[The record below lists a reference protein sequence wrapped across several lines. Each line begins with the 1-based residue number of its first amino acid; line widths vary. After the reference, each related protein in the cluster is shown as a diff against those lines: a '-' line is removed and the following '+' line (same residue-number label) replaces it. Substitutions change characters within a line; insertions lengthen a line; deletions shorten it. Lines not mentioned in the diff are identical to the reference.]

1 MADADLIRPVKPT
14 AINDDF
20 AAHVKRGAA
29 TPGLDYNCAVGD
41 SVWASDRGIVVAASN
56 NPNSGAGKHVVI
68 KHRDGSQTLY
78 YHLSKVFVGNGQRVN
93 RRDEIGKTGNT
104 GTQTTGPHLHFAIK
118 DKSGKFLDPE
128 KVFAREKRERIKERA
143 VRAKAADLVVDG
155 LTPTHEIIPE

>member
-14 AINDDF
+14 PINDDF

-29 TPGLDYNCAVGD
+29 TPGLDYNCPVGQ

-68 KHRDGSQTLY
+68 KHRDGSKTYY
-78 YHLSKVFVGNGQRVN
+78 YHLSQVFVGNGQRVQ
-93 RRDEIGKTGNT
+93 RRDEIGKSGNT
-104 GTQTTGPHLHFAIK
+104 GTQTTGPHLHYAIQHV
-118 DKSGKFLDPE
+118 SGKFLDPE
-128 KVFAREKRERIKERA
+128 KVFAREKRERAKEHA
-143 VRAKAADLVVDG
+143 AAKAAIVVDG

>member
-1 MADADLIRPVKPT
+1 MADTDLIRPVKT
-14 AINDDF
+14 RVINDDF

-41 SVWASDRGIVVAASN
+41 SVWASDRGIVVLASN

-68 KHRDGSQTLY
+68 KHPDGSQTIY
-78 YHLSKVFVGNGQRVN
+78 YHLSKVFVGNGTRVKQRE
-93 RRDEIGKTGNT
+93 EIGKTGNT

-118 DKSGKFLDPE
+118 DKRGKFLDPE
-128 KVFAREKRERIKERA
+128 KVFRKEKREARQE
-143 VRAKAADLVVDG
+143 KAAAAIVTEV

>member
-68 KHRDGSQTLY
+68 KHRDGSKTFY
-78 YHLSKVFVGNGQRVN
+78 YHLSKVFVGNGTRVN
-93 RRDEIGKTGNT
+93 RRDEIGKSGNT

-118 DKSGKFLDPE
+118 LNGRFVDPARVFLKE
-128 KVFAREKRERIKERA
+128 QRERRREKREA
-143 VRAKAADLVVDG
+143 LVVDTM
-155 LTPTHEIIPE
+155 TPTHEIIPE